1 MRLLALI
8 CCLFAATPAF
18 AEPVLSDL
26 AFLEGDWRGESDGLG
41 FDETWSS
48 PAAGVMTGMARGYR
62 EGQISVLEYIVVEEK
77 DGAVLMRFMHFRPD
91 YTTWETEGPV
101 VLRLTQARKGDA
113 LFQSDDPQA
122 EVQSVRY
129 LSPSEGVLRTD
140 VGLLADGKP
149 GGFSLTFDKAD

>member
-1 MRLLALI
+1 MRMLALLACVL
-8 CCLFAATPAF
+8 AASPAL

-26 AFLEGDWRGESDGLG
+26 AFLEGDWRGESDGLH

-48 PAAGVMTGMARGYR
+48 PTAGVMTGMARGYR
-62 EGQISVLEYIVVEEK
+62 EGQVSVLEYIVVEEK

-101 VLRLTQARKGDA
+101 VLRLTQAKRDDA
-113 LFQSDDPQA
+113 LFQNDNPKA

-129 LSPSEGVLRTD
+129 LLQSDGALRAD
-140 VGLLADGKP
+140 IALLADGKP